1 MERVATQ
8 PAMSDMHAMR
18 DEPDMPAEKDRGADG
33 SAAAAPA
40 RLTIRERMRED
51 VDAVMRLDPS
61 AESRRDVFLHSN
73 GLHAVW
79 AYRVQ
84 HWLWQRGRKGLAM
97 FLARRSR
104 RRYGVEI
111 HPAATIGR
119 RLVIDHGMG
128 IVIGATTIIGD
139 DCLIY
144 QGVTLGMTGK
154 HTGKRHPTL
163 GDDVMFGANAVVLG
177 NINVGS
183 GAKVG
188 AGAVVVCDVDCG
200 DTVVGVPARPV
211 PCMRHRNAFVLRL
224 TDQLDGENV
233 RWSCAL

>member
-1 MERVATQ
+1 MLDTLREDIASVIERDPSV
-8 PAMSDMHAMR
+8 H
-18 DEPDMPAEKDRGADG
+18 
-33 SAAAAPA
+33 SAA
-40 RLTIRERMRED
+40 D
-51 VDAVMRLDPS
+51 VIFWHTGM
-61 AESRRDVFLHSN
+61 
-73 GLHAVW
+73 HAVW
-79 AYRVQ
+79 AYRRA
-84 HWLWQRGRKGLAM
+84 HWLWEHGAHTLASLVSRHTRK
-97 FLARRSR
+97 
-104 RRYGVEI
+104 RYGVEI
-111 HPAATIGR
+111 HPAAQIGR
-119 RLVIDHGMG
+119 RFMIDHGMG
-128 IVIGATTIIGD
+128 IVIGETSIIGD

-154 HTGKRHPTL
+154 HAGKRHPTL
-163 GDDVMFGANAVVLG
+163 GDDVMVGANAVVLG

>member
-1 MERVATQ
+1 MFKSLRNDIRVI
-8 PAMSDMHAMR
+8 
-18 DEPDMPAEKDRGADG
+18 KDRDP
-33 SAAAAPA
+33 AAKNT
-40 RLTIRERMRED
+40 LE
-51 VDAVMRLDPS
+51 VLLCYS
-61 AESRRDVFLHSN
+61 
-73 GLHAVW
+73 GLHAIW
-79 AYRVQ
+79 AHR
-84 HWLWQRGRKGLAM
+84 LAH
-97 FLARRSR
+97 FFYKHQWFVTARIISTISR
-104 RRYGVEI
+104 FFTGIEI
-111 HPAATIGR
+111 HPGAQIGEG
-119 RLVIDHGMG
+119 LFIDHGMG

-154 HTGKRHPTL
+154 HAGKRHPTL
-163 GDDVMFGANAVVLG
+163 GDGVMVGANAVVLG